1 MTTLHRGEKE
11 KISYTK
17 GSPDEILE
25 RAAFLMKDG
34 ERVPM
39 TPERRKEIDQVI
51 RTFTKDAL
59 RVLAL
64 GMRNPAD
71 GLKENGLTFLGIVGM
86 ADPIR
91 PEAQEAVMEFYRA
104 GVKTIMIT
112 GDRIDTAF
120 AIAKE
125 LHIASEESEC
135 ISGET
140 LTDMT
145 DEMLAEK

>member
-1 MTTLHRGEKE
+1 
-11 KISYTK
+11 
-17 GSPDEILE
+17 
-25 RAAFLMKDG
+25 
-34 ERVPM
+34 
-39 TPERRKEIDQVI
+39 
-51 RTFTKDAL
+51 
-59 RVLAL
+59 
-64 GMRNPAD
+64 MRNPAD

-145 DEMLAEK
+145 DEMLAEKIKKVRVFAHVSPEHKVRIVASCKKNGENEE

>member
-1 MTTLHRGEKE
+1 
-11 KISYTK
+11 
-17 GSPDEILE
+17 
-25 RAAFLMKDG
+25 MKDG

-39 TPERRKEIDQVI
+39 TPERRKEIDRVI

-104 GVKTIMIT
+104 G
-112 GDRIDTAF
+112 
-120 AIAKE
+120 
-125 LHIASEESEC
+125 
-135 ISGET
+135 
-140 LTDMT
+140 
-145 DEMLAEK
+145 